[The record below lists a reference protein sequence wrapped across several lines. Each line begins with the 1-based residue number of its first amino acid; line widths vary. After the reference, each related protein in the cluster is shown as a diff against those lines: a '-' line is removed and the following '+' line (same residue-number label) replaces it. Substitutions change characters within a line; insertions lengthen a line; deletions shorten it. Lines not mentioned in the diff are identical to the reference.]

1 VAQNE
6 DTMGES
12 DESSAHSSRFPT
24 SARLVSA
31 IHYGDE
37 SAIRELYLL
46 YAPLLRDQAR
56 RMGVGPAERAELVTT
71 LLDDIVLH
79 LMEHR
84 TTPRHL
90 TRYLVA
96 SLRNRARNWHRDSF
110 RRTANRDAA
119 YTEHSSMQR
128 IVAECHSEYSLRAS
142 DSLPEEPVV
151 SRAPIAGLAAACSRN
166 LAREEIA
173 MLVSVGRHVPLRE
186 IANQLGISYV
196 AARVRLHR
204 LRERMRKLAIEYVC
218 TLKPADREEIERFL
232 RRLEPSARQMAVT
245 KQEEANGKL

>member
-6 DTMGES
+6 DTMRES
-12 DESSAHSSRFPT
+12 DESSPHSSRYST
-24 SARLVSA
+24 SARLLSG
-31 IHYGDE
+31 IHCGDE
-37 SAIRELYLL
+37 AAIRELYLL

-56 RMGVGPAERAELVTT
+56 RMGIGPGERDELVTT

-110 RRTANRDAA
+110 RRIANREGA
-119 YTEHSSMQR
+119 YSEHSSMQK

-142 DSLPEEPVV
+142 DCQPEEPVV
-151 SRAPIAGLAAACSRN
+151 SRAPIAGLAAVCSRN
-166 LAREEIA
+166 LSRDEMA

-186 IANQLGISYV
+186 IATQLGINYV

-204 LRERMRKLAIEYVC
+204 LRERMRKLAIEYVR
-218 TLKPADREEIERFL
+218 TLTSADRSEMERFL
-232 RRLEPSARQMAVT
+232 RRSEQISRPMAAM
-245 KQEEANGKL
+245 KQEKANGKL

>member
-6 DTMGES
+6 ETMRER
-12 DESSAHSSRFPT
+12 DESSPRSSRYPT
-24 SARLVSA
+24 SAGLVSA
-31 IHYGDE
+31 IHCGDE
-37 SAIRELYLL
+37 AAIRELYLL

-56 RMGVGPAERAELVTT
+56 RMGVAPGERAELVTT

-110 RRTANRDAA
+110 RRSANRETAF
-119 YTEHSSMQR
+119 TERTSMQR

-142 DSLPEEPVV
+142 DSLLEEPVV
-151 SRAPIAGLAAACSRN
+151 SRASIAGLAAVCWRN
-166 LAREEIA
+166 LTREEIA
-173 MLVSVGRHVPLRE
+173 ILVSVGRHVPLRE
-186 IANQLGISYV
+186 IANHLGISYV

-204 LRERMRKLAIEYVC
+204 LRERMRKLAIEYMR
-218 TLKPADREEIERFL
+218 TLKSEDRGEMERFL
-232 RRLEPSARQMAVT
+232 RWSELGPRQMAQM
-245 KQEEANGKL
+245 KQEKANGKL

>member
-1 VAQNE
+1 MAQNE
-6 DTMGES
+6 DTMRER
-12 DESSAHSSRFPT
+12 DESSPHSSRYPT

-31 IHYGDE
+31 IHCGDE
-37 SAIRELYLL
+37 AAIRELYLL
-46 YAPLLRDQAR
+46 YAPLLRDQAG
-56 RMGVGPAERAELVTT
+56 RMGVGPGERAELVTT

-110 RRTANRDAA
+110 RRTANREAA

-128 IVAECHSEYSLRAS
+128 IVAECHSDYSLRAS
-142 DSLPEEPVV
+142 DSLTEEPVV
-151 SRAPIAGLAAACSRN
+151 FRAPIARLAAVCSRN
-166 LAREEIA
+166 LTGEEMA

-186 IANQLGISYV
+186 IANQIGISYV

-204 LRERMRKLAIEYVC
+204 LRERMRRLAIEYVR
-218 TLKPADREEIERFL
+218 TLKPADRSEMERFL
-232 RRLEPSARQMAVT
+232 RRSEPGSRPPAM
-245 KQEEANGKL
+245 KQEKANGKL